1 MNVTPSPRFVVKRS
15 VQTGA
20 ELVSRTNRVNDCV
33 ALSGG
38 TPLSVNR
45 TLMTFVL
52 GPSTSPGV
60 QISCTMLVSAALV
73 PGAEKT
79 TLVEIKIFVMPAGP

>member
-1 MNVTPSPRFVVKRS
+1 MNS
-15 VQTGA
+15 VN
-20 ELVSRTNRVNDCV
+20 VCV

-38 TPLSVNR
+38 TPLSMNR
-45 TLMTFVL
+45 TLMAFVL

-60 QISCTMLVSAALV
+60 QTSCTMLVSAALV

-79 TLVEIKIFVMPAGP
+79 TLVEIEMFVIPAGP